1 MKSAWKIM
9 TQIIF
14 FIFISYIMNQL
25 VAWLHLPIPS
35 SILGMIVVFL
45 LLQTK
50 MLRREWLEA
59 GSSWLIAELLLFFIS
74 PAVGII
80 SYRSL
85 LMNDGLQI
93 VLVVALGTVVVMVC
107 SGLVAQLIAR
117 RKERARP

>member
-9 TQIIF
+9 AQIIF

-85 LMNDGLQI
+85 LMSDGLQI